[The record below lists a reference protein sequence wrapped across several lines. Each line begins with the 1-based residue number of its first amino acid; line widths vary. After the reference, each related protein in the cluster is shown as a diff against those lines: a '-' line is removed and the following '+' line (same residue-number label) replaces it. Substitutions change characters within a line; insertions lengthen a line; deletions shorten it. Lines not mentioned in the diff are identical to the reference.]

1 LYTGYTCKKRKD
13 ILLQQVVCVKILL
26 CRSQKREGEI
36 ELEIKRKGEIERK
49 WGEREGWRKR

>member
-1 LYTGYTCKKRKD
+1 MQKKEKIF

-26 CRSQKREGEI
+26 CMSQKREGEI

-49 WGEREGWRKR
+49 WGEREGWRKK